1 MRSETLRHFP
11 ETDPIPLSI
20 HPEKVQARADI
31 ESAIA
36 EYLARGGQIEQV
48 GSEANRNPEF
58 ILGNVIRPKSS

>member
-1 MRSETLRHFP
+1 MSYSLRHFP
-11 ETDPIPLSI
+11 ERDPIPLSI

-48 GSEANRNPEF
+48 DSSANRNPIF
-58 ILGNVIRPKSS
+58 VGGGTIRVER